1 MDQAGPIPCLEGTSI
16 AMLLQLDLS
25 RGAIK
30 LDWEDQNQIL
40 MVATPKETT
49 TLEYNQIL
57 LLMVGNAYR
66 LQQDEESHLFPETVQ
81 TPSILR
87 PERKGTQLEI
97 YILRTLWR
105 AVVKQMTSQTC

>member
-1 MDQAGPIPCLEGTSI
+1 MIGQYSVI
-16 AMLLQLDLS
+16 
-25 RGAIK
+25 
-30 LDWEDQNQIL
+30 WEDQNQIL

-66 LQQDEESHLFPETVQ
+66 HQQDEESHLFPETVQ

-87 PERKGTQLEI
+87 PERKGTQLGI

-105 AVVKQMTSQTC
+105 AAVKQMTSQIC